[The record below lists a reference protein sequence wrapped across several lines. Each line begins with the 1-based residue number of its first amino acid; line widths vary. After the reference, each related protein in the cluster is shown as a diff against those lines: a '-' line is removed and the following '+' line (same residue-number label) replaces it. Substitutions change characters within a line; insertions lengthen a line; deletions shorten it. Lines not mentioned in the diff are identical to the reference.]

1 MCSTAEARLA
11 QRALYKIS
19 GVNEGKMKAE
29 GTQIRILSLLKHSG
43 VKVVSSKV
51 FVTNDTVLAFFKDL
65 LYTIE

>member
-11 QRALYKIS
+11 QRALYEIS

-29 GTQIRILSLLKHSG
+29 GTQIRILSLLKHTG

-51 FVTNDTVLAFFKDL
+51 FVTNDKVLAFFKDL
-65 LYTIE
+65 PYTVE

>member
-29 GTQIRILSLLKHSG
+29 GFRILSLLKHTG

-51 FVTNDTVLAFFKDL
+51 FVTNDKVLAFFTDL
-65 LYTIE
+65 PYTIE